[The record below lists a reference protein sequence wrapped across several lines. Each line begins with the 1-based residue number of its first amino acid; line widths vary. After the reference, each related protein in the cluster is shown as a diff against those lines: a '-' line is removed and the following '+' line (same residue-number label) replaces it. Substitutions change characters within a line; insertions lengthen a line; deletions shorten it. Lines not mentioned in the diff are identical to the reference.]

1 MTQTERSRNA
11 PGKAHRKGL
20 SLIELTMMF
29 PDDRAAEEWFADS
42 RWPAGTCCTA
52 CGSLN
57 VQERPTRKPQP
68 YRCRDCR
75 KDFSVKT
82 GTLMQ
87 SSNLGYQKWA
97 FAIYLF
103 ATNLK
108 GVSSMKLH
116 RDLKITQKSAWHML
130 HRIRENWNDRN
141 DPLAGPV
148 EIDETYIGGKRRNM
162 SNAKRKQLTGRG
174 PVGKTA
180 VVGIKDRATNQV
192 VATPMESVSK
202 EAVNKLVES
211 AVKPDA
217 QAYTDDSKVYGDL
230 PKRESVNHSVS
241 EYVRGQAHTNGI
253 ESFWSMLKRGYIGT
267 YHKLSPKHLD
277 RYVQEFAGRHN
288 IREQD
293 TIDQLASIASG
304 MNGKRLTYKQLT
316 ADNSLPSGAR
326 AA

>member
-1 MTQTERSRNA
+1 M
-11 PGKAHRKGL
+11 
-20 SLIELTMMF
+20 
-29 PDDRAAEEWFADS
+29 
-42 RWPAGTCCTA
+42 
-52 CGSLN
+52 
-57 VQERPTRKPQP
+57 QERPTRKPQP

-87 SSNLGYQKWA
+87 GSNLGYQKWA

-108 GVSSMKLH
+108 GVSSMQLH

-148 EIDETYIGGKRRNM
+148 ETDETYIGGKRRNM
-162 SNAKRKQLTGRG
+162 SNSKRRQLTGRG
-174 PVGKTA
+174 PEGKTA
-180 VVGIKDRATNQV
+180 VVGIKDRETNQV

-202 EAVNKLVES
+202 EAVSKLVES

-267 YHKLSPKHLD
+267 YHKMSPKQLE
-277 RYVQEFAGRHN
+277 RYVREFAGRHN
-288 IREQD
+288 IRDLD
-293 TIDQLASIASG
+293 TIQQMRKMACN
-304 MNGKRLTYKQLT
+304 MHGKRLRYKDQVR
-316 ADNSLPSGAR
+316 DNGLDSGAR
-326 AA
+326 AVA